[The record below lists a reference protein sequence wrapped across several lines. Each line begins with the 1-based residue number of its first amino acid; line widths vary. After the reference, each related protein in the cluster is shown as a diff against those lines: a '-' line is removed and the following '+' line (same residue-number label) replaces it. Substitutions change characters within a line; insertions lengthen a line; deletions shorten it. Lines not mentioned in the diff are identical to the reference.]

1 MPPEKAIP
9 PPLSELTQFKCIP
22 LRGKDFDSDY
32 HSLVNLLLARMQ
44 KTPPASVP
52 SRESPPLL
60 RVKSLELRDFRCFS
74 DLHVELC
81 QPSKLPGH
89 WSCVAGLNGAG
100 KSSLLQALALLLMG
114 PEYSRELGGS
124 RLASMRRRRPDGST
138 ADAYLKARVEH
149 LGQEVTLEMSIDSRG
164 GLAWGGDNLW
174 SSITESLI
182 LGFGA
187 TRNLSD
193 TPDRY
198 GELSPPARA
207 CISLFDSLAR
217 LEDGERLL
225 RNSGTAAEG
234 AGNSAAAAKL
244 LTQILKRL
252 LPGEIRAVW
261 TSQHGF
267 QFRSPSRSDDPSVTA
282 YDLPDGFRSTI
293 AWIAETCTKWVSLFR
308 EPSPAIDPEELTGI
322 VLIDEIDLHL
332 HATLQ
337 RSLVSRLR
345 KILPSV
351 QFIVTSHSPLVLSS
365 FDQHELIL
373 LDRDEPGGIRHLDRQ
388 ILAFTA
394 DQVYEWLMGTPA
406 SSEAADDYLSEAD
419 RLRREGEQ
427 LSDVLGVSPDLN
439 SHEAQQRAAQIKA
452 RLERL
457 SQK

>member
-1 MPPEKAIP
+1 MTERGSENQTSHRLNTVPAIPDSPQRIFVSFRRTSPLVERLLTTLRDDPEVVLDPIFDIFQGLDRRGLLDTWSLESQRALSRAAVLLLLIDDDWVRYADEFGRRRIDDPADTVHQEIGFALSRNIPIVPVLLGHSRMPPAKALP
-9 PPLSELTQFKCIP
+9 PPLARLTQFQGVV
-22 LRGKDFDSDY
+22 LRDDEDFHSDY
-32 HSLVNLLLARMQ
+32 HRLRNLLLARMP

-60 RVKSLELRDFRCFS
+60 RVNSLELRDFRCFAN
-74 DLHVELC
+74 LHVELC

-225 RNSGTAAEG
+225 RNSATAAEG

-252 LPGEIRAVW
+252 LPGEIRAAW

-293 AWIAETCTKWVSLFR
+293 AWI
-308 EPSPAIDPEELTGI
+308 
-322 VLIDEIDLHL
+322 
-332 HATLQ
+332 
-337 RSLVSRLR
+337 
-345 KILPSV
+345 
-351 QFIVTSHSPLVLSS
+351 
-365 FDQHELIL
+365 
-373 LDRDEPGGIRHLDRQ
+373 
-388 ILAFTA
+388 
-394 DQVYEWLMGTPA
+394 
-406 SSEAADDYLSEAD
+406 
-419 RLRREGEQ
+419 
-427 LSDVLGVSPDLN
+427 
-439 SHEAQQRAAQIKA
+439 
-452 RLERL
+452 
-457 SQK
+457 